1 MKLLAGGKQDVMAT
15 LREYFDTD
23 FAKHSGNAAV
33 AWKGREPG
41 GGDFEMVARLHQD
54 FISGSKFASFYLP
67 HVEHVFKACSEVL
80 DHVQDLISSVEGA
93 VYVAMGYPGEQRDA
107 KTLVFTGTVYI
118 YSEADLSA
126 QELSA
131 LKARAASLRQFIELR
146 GSAMVSLR
154 SISERPKAFIC
165 HDSMDKEALVR
176 PLAISLSKLNCPIWY
191 DEYSL
196 RVGDSL
202 RESVEKGLKECG
214 KCVIVLSPRFLANG
228 GWSKT
233 EFNSIFTREI
243 IEGKRVIL
251 PVWCEVTRQQVYEYS
266 PSLADRLAAVWEGNA
281 DTVARKLY
289 SPIMDE
295 PPARG
300 WIKD

>member
-1 MKLLAGGKQDVMAT
+1 
-15 LREYFDTD
+15 
-23 FAKHSGNAAV
+23 
-33 AWKGREPG
+33 
-41 GGDFEMVARLHQD
+41 MVN
-54 FISGSKFASFYLP
+54 
-67 HVEHVFKACSEVL
+67 
-80 DHVQDLISSVEGA
+80 
-93 VYVAMGYPGEQRDA
+93 
-107 KTLVFTGTVYI
+107 
-118 YSEADLSA
+118 
-126 QELSA
+126 
-131 LKARAASLRQFIELR
+131 
-146 GSAMVSLR
+146 LR

-165 HDSMDKEALVR
+165 HDSRDKEALVR
-176 PLAISLSKLNCPIWY
+176 PLAISLSRLNCPIWY

-251 PVWCEVTRQQVYEYS
+251 PVWCEVTKQQVYEYS
-266 PSLADRLAAVWEGNA
+266 PSLADRLAVVWEGNV

-295 PPARG
+295 PPGRA
-300 WIKD
+300 WIKE